1 MENTKPGLSD
11 YLEFNKYRAINLMH
25 IGRMAAKHGPFDLLR
40 DMKRYPWIW
49 DLLQVNSLL
58 RRLVKGRSGNY
69 RTAVAMVLGGVVD
82 GVIELVEGIF
92 YRSDRLILHEDLLPP
107 EIFRAMGLQPWVPEL
122 LGILLPLIVPD
133 SMQKYLDAAEN
144 EGIPPDICSL
154 PRATIGMAMKNVF
167 PPALAVVSSN
177 MPCDGGMS
185 AYTVIAQQMNK
196 PAYWVDV
203 PFDFKSER
211 ALDYFANELKAMIAW
226 LEKNTPGRMDWDRLK
241 EICEKRNTMAELE
254 LDIWD
259 MIRHRPA
266 PMAAEAIW
274 MSHLWF
280 FNVNPGYD
288 ASIKLLADLKS
299 LTEKNLA
306 AGVSAVPREK
316 YRALLWN
323 PPTLHYVD
331 LMVWAEK
338 TYGVSLILDSMSF
351 NRQPFIDTSSPD
363 SILKSL
369 GSIIMQGPMARHTR
383 GPAEANYFPDI
394 FHMIKHF
401 DLDMVWVAGHIGCK
415 NTQAMSGI
423 LREKCRDAGVP
434 LLVIDYDLMDSRITP
449 KEGIQ
454 AQVSNFMEN
463 IMKARRL
470 DQ

>member
-1 MENTKPGLSD
+1 MEDTKPGFSD

-40 DMKRYPWIW
+40 DMKRYPWLW
-49 DLLQVNSLL
+49 DLLKVNSLL
-58 RRLVKGRSGNY
+58 RRLVDGRSGNY

-82 GVIELVEGIF
+82 GVIELLEGIF

-122 LGILLPLIVPD
+122 LGILLPMIVPD

-154 PRATIGMAMKNVF
+154 PRATIGVAIKNAL
-167 PPALAVVSSN
+167 PPPLAVVSSN

-185 AYTVIAQQMNK
+185 SYTVIAKQVNK

-203 PFDFKSER
+203 PFDFKNER
-211 ALDYFANELKAMIAW
+211 ALDYFAGELKAMIAW
-226 LEKNTPGRMDWDRLK
+226 LEEHTPGRMDWDRLK
-241 EICEKRNTMAELE
+241 EICKKRNAMAELE

-266 PMAAEAIW
+266 PMAAEAVW
-274 MSHLWF
+274 MSHIWF
-280 FNVNPGYD
+280 FNINPGYD
-288 ASIKLLADLKS
+288 TSIKLLADLKS

-338 TYGVSLILDSMSF
+338 DLRRQSHPRQHVLQPSTLHRHLIARFHAEES
-351 NRQPFIDTSSPD
+351 RQHHHAGTHGQAHPRSCGDELFSRYLPHGQALRSRHG
-363 SILKSL
+363 L
-369 GSIIMQGPMARHTR
+369 GGGTHRLQEHPGDERRPAGKVPGRRCAASCDRLRSHGFADYTQGGHSGT
-383 GPAEANYFPDI
+383 GEQ
-394 FHMIKHF
+394 FHGEH
-401 DLDMVWVAGHIGCK
+401 
-415 NTQAMSGI
+415 
-423 LREKCRDAGVP
+423 
-434 LLVIDYDLMDSRITP
+434 Y
-449 KEGIQ
+449 EGT
-454 AQVSNFMEN
+454 AP
-463 IMKARRL
+463 
-470 DQ
+470 